1 MRVYDAIGLRDS
13 PVNIL
18 PQLLRG
24 FQTWY
29 IDVYF
34 SYDVL

>member
-1 MRVYDAIGLRDS
+1 MRVYDVIVLRDS
-13 PVNIL
+13 PVL